1 MNIKILTD
9 STCDLPK
16 PILDACGI
24 DLTPLTVV
32 KDGAEFKDGITIT
45 MDEDFG
51 ERSNGADGSTLWSE
65 YMGSSGTIDIV
76 VMANS
81 PVYAYFVTLQA
92 AQRASGTK
100 GRDTLSITNRDFN
113 EAFTASKCAI
123 QRISGEKIDKRGN
136 ATRTITISAG
146 SITRVA
152 S

>member
-1 MNIKILTD
+1 MAKESYTLVHANA
-9 STCDLPK
+9 SYSAYGAAAFDLK
-16 PILDACGI
+16 QGL
-24 DLTPLTVV
+24 
-32 KDGAEFKDGITIT
+32 AEDGITIN

-51 ERSNGADGSTLWSE
+51 ERTNGADGSTLWSE
-65 YMGSSGTIDIV
+65 YMTSSGTIDIV

-100 GRDTLSITNRDFN
+100 GRDTFSCTNRDFN
-113 EAFTASKCAI
+113 ESFTASKCAI

-152 S
+152 AQG

>member
-1 MNIKILTD
+1 MAKESYTLAHVNA
-9 STCDLPK
+9 SYSPYGGAAFDLK
-16 PILDACGI
+16 QGL
-24 DLTPLTVV
+24 
-32 KDGAEFKDGITIT
+32 AEDGITIT

-65 YMGSSGTIDIV
+65 YMGSSGTIDVV

-100 GRDTLSITNRDFN
+100 GRDTLSIVNRDFN
-113 EAFTASKCAI
+113 ESITASKCAI
-123 QRISGEKIDKRGN
+123 QRISGEKTDKRGN

-152 S
+152 AVG